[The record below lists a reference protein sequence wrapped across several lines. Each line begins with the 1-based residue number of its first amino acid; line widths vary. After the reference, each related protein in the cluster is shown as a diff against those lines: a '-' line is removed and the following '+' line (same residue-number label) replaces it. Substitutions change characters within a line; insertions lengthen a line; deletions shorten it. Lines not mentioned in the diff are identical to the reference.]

1 MKKIFLIAL
10 TSVCCITGYAQQDT
24 TEVLDEA
31 VVATKYLS
39 PVSVGGMEL
48 PVINIPQSVSV
59 VNPTRIREFNMNT
72 IDEALRDIPGV
83 TTIANDYMRSQ
94 YKSRGYNMSIM
105 YDGLP
110 SYNSLAISQQ
120 LDLSFYEQI
129 EVLRGPAGMLQGKV
143 AGLTVTNPDGGDPNA
158 MGGMDTMQPDDEV
171 VDITELTD
179 AQEAT
184 QEELESFDSKFTK
197 AIKAGNHLIIT
208 LNHEKAFIYVRSHR
222 CVCVMWRSSRARHT
236 GNSTS

>member
-72 IDEALRDIPGV
+72 IDEAMRDIPGV

-129 EVLRGPAGMLQGKV
+129 EVLRGPAGMLQG
-143 AGLTVTNPDGGDPNA
+143 APEGLSLGGIINLVKKTP
-158 MGGMDTMQPDDEV
+158 GK
-171 VDITELTD
+171 ELGIM
-179 AQEAT
+179 
-184 QEELESFDSKFTK
+184 EEQNQK
-197 AIKAGNHLIIT
+197 
-208 LNHEKAFIYVRSHR
+208 Y
-222 CVCVMWRSSRARHT
+222 
-236 GNSTS
+236 

>member
-1 MKKIFLIAL
+1 MKKLVILYTAL
-10 TSVCCITGYAQQDT
+10 MCSFAAYAQQDT

-39 PVSVGGMEL
+39 PVTVGGREL

-72 IDEALRDIPGV
+72 IDEAMRDIPGV

-120 LDLSFYEQI
+120 LDLSFFREPQ
-129 EVLRGPAGMLQGKV
+129 KV
-143 AGLTVTNPDGGDPNA
+143 Y
-158 MGGMDTMQPDDEV
+158 
-171 VDITELTD
+171 
-179 AQEAT
+179 
-184 QEELESFDSKFTK
+184 
-197 AIKAGNHLIIT
+197 H
-208 LNHEKAFIYVRSHR
+208 
-222 CVCVMWRSSRARHT
+222 
-236 GNSTS
+236 